1 MAKAGIR
8 FILVYHQDRFVLL
21 ISQSMKKKIL
31 LVIPRNY
38 EINFINVSGIIK
50 MITRRSGG
58 PVVLSLATIAA
69 LTPPEFEVKI
79 VDEDVDPVDF
89 SESFDIV
96 GIGGFSYILN
106 RAEEIARGFAK
117 RGALI
122 VCGGSPV
129 TFSPERWKSFADVVF
144 IGEAERTW
152 PIFLEDY
159 LKGTVRKEYRETEK
173 VDLALTPL
181 PDYSGYVPGTMQKYL
196 FGIVQASR
204 GCPYKCEFCSVH
216 EYVGNRMRY
225 KPVQNII
232 REVEQLY
239 RLGNFRVIMLADD
252 NFPGNRKK
260 AKEILRALRD
270 WNRKKRYPVSF
281 VTQLSIEI
289 AGDEEFLE
297 LSAEAGLNRVSVGV
311 ETPNQKSLEETNK
324 KQNLI
329 GDMLEYIKRFHEHGI
344 LVHAGCIVGFDH
356 DDLTIFKAQ
365 KDFFSKSGIPNI
377 QALALQAPDGSPL
390 KRRMIREGRYIDYES
405 TVRANPEHQNSLNTY
420 TVVPKQMT
428 LRQLEQ
434 GLCWL
439 LINLYEPGNYI
450 HRLKTFFSNYEQSP
464 KREKLNIP
472 SAKFDWDNLGLV
484 TRLMR
489 YVIAKASPEERKLFW
504 EIYRI
509 AMGSSHPNRM
519 YLLVNSYL
527 SWLNTQD
534 ILHKSF
540 KKIDSVAYPQ

>member
-1 MAKAGIR
+1 
-8 FILVYHQDRFVLL
+8 
-21 ISQSMKKKIL
+21 MKKKIL

-38 EINFINVSGIIK
+38 EINFINVSSIIK

-79 VDEDVDPVDF
+79 VDEDVDPIDF
-89 SESFDIV
+89 NEVFDIV

-106 RAEEIARGFAK
+106 RAEEIAHEFSK

-129 TFSPERWKSFADVVF
+129 TFSPEKWKSFADVIF

-152 PIFLEDY
+152 PNFLEDY
-159 LKGTVRKEYRETEK
+159 LKGRVKKEYREKER
-173 VDLALTPL
+173 VDLALSPI
-181 PDYSGYVPGTMQKYL
+181 PDYSGYMPGTMQKYL

-216 EYVGNRMRY
+216 EYVGNKMRY

-252 NFPGNRKK
+252 NFSGNRKK

-270 WNRKKRYPVSF
+270 WNQKKRHPVSF

-311 ETPNQKSLEETNK
+311 ETPNKKSLEETNK
-324 KQNLI
+324 KQNLL

-344 LVHAGCIVGFDH
+344 LVHSGCIVGFDH

-365 KDFFSKSGIPNI
+365 NDFFAKSGIPNI
-377 QALALQAPDGSPL
+377 QALPLQAPDGSPL
-390 KRRMIREGRYIDYES
+390 KRRMIREGRYIDYE
-405 TVRANPEHQNSLNTY
+405 TKIRANPEHQNSLNTF
-420 TVVPKQMT
+420 TVIPKQMT

-439 LINLYEPGNYI
+439 LKNLYEPVNYI
-450 HRLKTFFSNYEQSP
+450 HRLKTFFTNYEQSP
-464 KREKLNIP
+464 KRGKLNIP
-472 SAKFDWDNLGLV
+472 GARFDWDNLHLV
-484 TRLMR
+484 TSLMR
-489 YVIAKASPEERKLFW
+489 YVILKAPPKERKLFW

-509 AMGSSHPNRM
+509 AMGSSHPNKM

-527 SWLNTQD
+527 SWLNTRD
-534 ILHKSF
+534 IIQKSF
-540 KKIDSVAYPQ
+540 RKLNSVAYPH

>member
-1 MAKAGIR
+1 
-8 FILVYHQDRFVLL
+8 
-21 ISQSMKKKIL
+21 MKKKIL
-31 LVIPRNY
+31 LVLPRNY
-38 EINFINVSGIIK
+38 EINFINVSSIIE

-79 VDEDVDPVDF
+79 VDEDVSPVDF
-89 SESFDIV
+89 NEPFDIV
-96 GIGGFSYILN
+96 GIGGFSYFLN
-106 RAEEIARGFAK
+106 RAEEIAHEFSK

-129 TFSPERWKSFADVVF
+129 SLSPERWRSFADVLF

-152 PIFLEDY
+152 PKFLEDY
-159 LKGTVRKEYRETEK
+159 LRDTVKKEYHETDK
-173 VDLALTPL
+173 IDLSLSPV
-181 PDYSGYVPGTMQKYL
+181 PDYAGYLPGSMKKYL

-204 GCPYKCEFCSVH
+204 GCPYRCEFCSVH

-232 REVEQLY
+232 REVDQLY
-239 RLGNFRVIMLADD
+239 RLGKFRVIMLADD

-270 WNRKKRYPVSF
+270 WNRNKKHPVSF
-281 VTQLSIEI
+281 ITQLSIEV
-289 AGDEEFLE
+289 ASDEEFLE
-297 LSAEAGLNRVSVGV
+297 LSAQAGLTRVSIGI

-324 KQNLI
+324 KQNLL
-329 GDMLEYIKRFHEHGI
+329 GDMLGDIKRFHEHGI
-344 LVHAGCIVGFDH
+344 QVHSGCIVGFDH
-356 DDLTIFKAQ
+356 DDLSIFKMQ
-365 KDFFSKSGIPNI
+365 KDFFSNSGIPNI
-377 QALALQAPDGSPL
+377 QALPLQAPDGSPL
-390 KRRMIREGRYIDYES
+390 KRRMIKEGRYIDYEP
-405 TVRANPEHQNSLNTY
+405 TVRSNPEHRNSLNTF
-420 TVVPKQMT
+420 TIIPKQMT
-428 LRQLEQ
+428 LKQLEQ

-439 LINLYEPGNYI
+439 LKNLYEPENYT
-450 HRLKTFFSNYEQSP
+450 HRLNTFFTNYEDSP
-464 KREKLNIP
+464 KRRKLNIP
-472 SAKFDWDNLGLV
+472 SAGIDWNNLFLI

-489 YVIAKASPEERKLFW
+489 FVMGKASQKERKLFW
-504 EIYRI
+504 DIYRI
-509 AMGSSHPNRM
+509 AMRSSHPNKM

-540 KKIDSVAYPQ
+540 QQINSIEYPH